1 MPQSQTM
8 APRERK
14 TTREQEDNTIKAQ
27 NNDQTQTPQTMV
39 ATINNTFTTIE
50 RTGAVLN

>member
-14 TTREQEDNTIKAQ
+14 ATREQEDNIKAQ
-27 NNDQTQTPQTMV
+27 NNDQTQTQQTMV
-39 ATINNTFTTIE
+39 ATINNTPTTTTE
-50 RTGAVLN
+50 QAEAVLN